1 MHQQIKGSP
10 DSFDANKS
18 RIENV
23 LARAGIAIESIGP
36 DVDPPHVRVLVKHA
50 EPYNPADP
58 NDTFNKA
65 LAALRQDGLA
75 PEAKAAVTLTMPNKP
90 RVQQAALDRL
100 ARDGFVVESVLTL
113 ATGAN
118 GVKRTSFG
126 IARGSVDG
134 WGPEADA
141 LQRRLEKELKDLPDA

>member
-18 RIENV
+18 RIETV
-23 LARAGIAIESIGP
+23 LARAGITIEAIGP

-50 EPYNPADP
+50 EPYDPADP
-58 NDTFNKA
+58 NDTFNRA

-90 RVQQAALDRL
+90 RVLEAAKDRV
-100 ARDGFVVESVLTL
+100 ARRGHVIESVLTL
-113 ATGAN
+113 PKGAN
-118 GVKRTSFG
+118 GVGKVSIG
-126 IARGSVDG
+126 VARANLDG
-134 WGPEADA
+134 WGPEAAA
-141 LQRRLEKELKDLPDA
+141 LQAQVEAELKRLPDD